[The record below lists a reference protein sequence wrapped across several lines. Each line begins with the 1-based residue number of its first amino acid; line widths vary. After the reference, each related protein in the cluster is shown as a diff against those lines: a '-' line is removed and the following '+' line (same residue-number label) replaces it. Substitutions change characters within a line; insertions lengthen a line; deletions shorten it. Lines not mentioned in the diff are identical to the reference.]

1 MFQTTQATKVGY
13 ANKFF
18 QNSSK
23 LTKVNLEKFT
33 NFNKVNNDFFH
44 IHDIKYSTVLNIQE
58 VSSLLEQ
65 MKCLKVLGKSRPKI
79 MLWIKEWLSCKL
91 CLQIIHWVPSFDRWE
106 NRNLEK
112 ENDFFKVTTRV
123 SDSYDQ

>member
-65 MKCLKVLGKSRPKI
+65 MKCLKVLGKSRPQI

-91 CLQIIHWVPSFDRWE
+91 CLQIIHWVLSFDRWE
-106 NRNLEK
+106 NRDLEK
-112 ENDFFKVTTRV
+112 ENDFFKVTTRI